1 MILLLIL
8 IVVPF
13 GVALQTY
20 AFFWYETAS
29 SAHRQYLEEL
39 SNGKLGRLL
48 FKGILSSFFSVL
60 LTLLLYPTGL
70 WRRLWQP
77 CIDPDCPR
85 PPVVLIHGLYHN
97 VSAWTLFRRRLH
109 AAGFANLYF
118 LGYSSWNQTF
128 PALVMRLEQ
137 LLAEVRERFPNHP
150 PILIGHS
157 LGGLLGR
164 ACAQS
169 LEGPARLAGVITLGT
184 PHKGSKL
191 AALGLGKLAKSL
203 IYRGPLINR
212 LHDGKRKAAIPC
224 VALYSPID
232 NMVLPNQALQTT
244 EAGWVHQET
253 APISHVAM
261 LYHRQ
266 TAQLVLEYLKSMSND
281 EDGGRMTED
290 G

>member
-1 MILLLIL
+1 MIFLLLL
-8 IVVPF
+8 IVVPL
-13 GVALQTY
+13 GITLLTY

-39 SNGKLGRLL
+39 SNGRLGRLL
-48 FKGILSSFFSVL
+48 SKGILSSHLSML
-60 LTLLLYPTGL
+60 ATLLLYPSGL

-77 CIDPDCPR
+77 RLDPDCPR
-85 PPVVLIHGLYHN
+85 PPVILIRGLYHN

-137 LLAEVRERFPNHP
+137 LLAEVRERYPDHP

-157 LGGLLGR
+157 LGGLLSR
-164 ACAQS
+164 ACAQP
-169 LEGPARLAGVITLGT
+169 LESPARLAGVVTLGT
-184 PHKGSKL
+184 PHKGSKF

-203 IYRGPLINR
+203 IYRGPLIAK
-212 LHDGKRKAAIPC
+212 LDEGKRKAAIPS
-224 VALYSPID
+224 VAIYSPID

-266 TAQLVLEYLKSMSND
+266 TAQLVLDYLKSMSDD
-281 EDGGRMTED
+281 EN
-290 G
+290 

>member
-1 MILLLIL
+1 MIFLVLLM
-8 IVVPF
+8 VVPL
-13 GVALQTY
+13 GIALLTY

-29 SAHRQYLEEL
+29 SAHRQYLEDL
-39 SNGKLGRLL
+39 SNGRLRRLL
-48 FKGILSSFFSVL
+48 VKGILSSYLSVL
-60 LTLLLYPTGL
+60 LTILLYPTGL

-77 CIDPDCPR
+77 RLDPDCPR
-85 PPVVLIHGLYHN
+85 PPVILIHGLYHN
-97 VSAWTLFRRRLH
+97 VSAWTLFRRRLQ

-118 LGYSSWNQTF
+118 LCYSSWNQTF
-128 PALVMRLEQ
+128 PALVMKLEQ
-137 LLAEVRERFPNHP
+137 LLAEVREHFPNQS

-157 LGGLLGR
+157 LGGLLSR

-169 LEGPARLAGVITLGT
+169 LGGPTRLAGVVTLGT
-184 PHKGSKL
+184 PHKGSKM
-191 AALGLGKLAKSL
+191 AALGLGTLARSL
-203 IYRGPLINR
+203 IYRGPLIDK
-212 LHDGKRKAAIPC
+212 LDEGKRKAATPC

-281 EDGGRMTED
+281 EDG
-290 G
+290 